1 MKGQAVTLRE
11 QHQRKEARRKEA
23 TMPTPNQHE
32 TDDQEKPKRAV
43 IYLSEPVPDYLDEPR
58 DELSIDQQLVLCR
71 CTAAAMQYEVI
82 GEFTDSR
89 ADLVARPGLRK
100 MIETVE
106 TQRIDVLFITS
117 LERLSDSYHDI
128 VKIAWKL
135 GRAGTVPV
143 PVEVGW
149 ESMPA
154 KERPS
159 RH

>member
-1 MKGQAVTLRE
+1 
-11 QHQRKEARRKEA
+11 
-23 TMPTPNQHE
+23 MPTTNHHE
-32 TDDQEKPKRAV
+32 TEDQKMPRRAV

-71 CTAAAMQYEVI
+71 CVAAGMQYEVV

-89 ADLVARPGLRK
+89 ADLASRPGLRQVIK
-100 MIETVE
+100 AVE

-128 VKIAWKL
+128 VKVSWKL

-143 PVEVGW
+143 PVEVGIGL
-149 ESMPA
+149 PTKA
-154 KERPS
+154 RPS
-159 RH
+159 QD